1 MKPIF
6 SIIIPVYNAEKH
18 LSKTLESVENQCFTD
33 FEVLLV
39 DDGSTDS
46 STEICSS
53 FADKDSRFILY
64 KKSNGGVCSARNLGI
79 RHANGE
85 FVVFIDSDD
94 VIEDSLLTDALR
106 IISDS
111 NADVLLFGMQF
122 DIEKQGRICKTIQ
135 KRCDTCEFDITEL
148 DKHYRALYENN
159 YITSMCNRVTRLSLI
174 KNQDL
179 RFDERITNY
188 EDMAFSLACL
198 RYAQKVYVSEKSYY
212 HYILHEE
219 LGMSRKYKPH
229 LTETLHST
237 VELLLNNIRAL
248 SLDEATEKWACCD
261 VQRILW
267 LGVANICR
275 KNESMAMR
283 RNDIRELCTESWVK
297 ELLPIQETGNK
308 YNDICV
314 LFYKKRL
321 WLAETMWNVFA
332 NFLRDLR
339 Y

>member
-1 MKPIF
+1 MKPVF

-85 FVVFIDSDD
+85 FVVFVDSDD

-122 DIEKQGRICKTIQ
+122 DI
-135 KRCDTCEFDITEL
+135 
-148 DKHYRALYENN
+148 
-159 YITSMCNRVTRLSLI
+159 
-174 KNQDL
+174 
-179 RFDERITNY
+179 
-188 EDMAFSLACL
+188 
-198 RYAQKVYVSEKSYY
+198 
-212 HYILHEE
+212 
-219 LGMSRKYKPH
+219 
-229 LTETLHST
+229 
-237 VELLLNNIRAL
+237 
-248 SLDEATEKWACCD
+248 
-261 VQRILW
+261 
-267 LGVANICR
+267 
-275 KNESMAMR
+275 
-283 RNDIRELCTESWVK
+283 
-297 ELLPIQETGNK
+297 
-308 YNDICV
+308 
-314 LFYKKRL
+314 
-321 WLAETMWNVFA
+321 
-332 NFLRDLR
+332 
-339 Y
+339 